1 MIAGLSRFVTLL
13 RSDGIAASPAEWLD
27 AVRALELV
35 GIDDRESVREALGCT
50 LVKHAD
56 QRRIFER
63 AFDRFFVAPPRG
75 SKRRSSAAPTAS
87 TGSGRGPAR
96 GADSAERPGKRAGD
110 RRRSDASQRPG
121 RDAHE
126 RVRHALH
133 RATGERPRPKLVE
146 DRGRLILDGE
156 PEHRGPDRHAPHPLR
171 RRLDR
176 RLTGEDERELA
187 AWVPR
192 LVEQIRLR
200 SGRRLRKAARGRIYL
215 RSAFRENLARGGVPF
230 VLPRR
235 RIRPRRSKLTLFID
249 VSWSTETAAGLFLS
263 VAGEFL
269 RRRRE
274 TRILLFVD
282 RAIDATA
289 AIRTWLAR
297 RDAPS
302 SFATLLRS
310 LDGLNLD
317 APSDYGRAFH
327 GLLRSH
333 LRPTGR
339 NAVLLVLGDGR
350 TNRFDPQAWAFEEI
364 AARCGAVLWLVPE
377 GHERWGSAD
386 SALEAYLAHV
396 DVAVEARDLAGLARG
411 VGELVRR
418 L

>member
-1 MIAGLSRFVTLL
+1 MITGLSRFVTLL
-13 RSDGIAASPAEWLD
+13 RRDGIAASPAEWLD

-35 GIDDRESVREALGCT
+35 GIDDREVVRTALGCT
-50 LVKHAD
+50 LVKQAD
-56 QRRIFER
+56 QRQIFER
-63 AFDRFFVAPPRG
+63 AFDRFFAPPRG
-75 SKRRSSAAPTAS
+75 RSKRRSSTAS
-87 TGSGRGPAR
+87 PGSGRGPAR
-96 GADSAERPGKRAGD
+96 GAESGERPGKRAGE
-110 RRRSDASQRPG
+110 RRNSDAS
-121 RDAHE
+121 E
-126 RVRHALH
+126 RQGPDVSERLRHAL
-133 RATGERPRPKLVE
+133 RQTRGRQRPRFAE
-146 DRGRLILDGE
+146 DE
-156 PEHRGPDRHAPHPLR
+156 HAPHPLH

-200 SGRRLRKAARGRIYL
+200 SGRRLRKSARGRLYL
-215 RSAFRENLARGGVPF
+215 RRVFRENLARGGVPF

-235 RIRPRRSKLTLFID
+235 RIQPRRSKVTLFID
-249 VSWSTETAAGLFLS
+249 VSWSTATAAGLFLS

-274 TRILLFVD
+274 TRVLLFVD

-333 LRPTGR
+333 LRPAGR
-339 NAVLLVLGDGR
+339 NAMLLVLGDGR
-350 TNRFDPQAWAFEEI
+350 TNRFDPQTWAFEEI
-364 AARCGAVLWLVPE
+364 ADRCGVVLWLAPE
-377 GHERWGSAD
+377 DRGRWGSAD

-411 VGELVRR
+411 VSELVRR